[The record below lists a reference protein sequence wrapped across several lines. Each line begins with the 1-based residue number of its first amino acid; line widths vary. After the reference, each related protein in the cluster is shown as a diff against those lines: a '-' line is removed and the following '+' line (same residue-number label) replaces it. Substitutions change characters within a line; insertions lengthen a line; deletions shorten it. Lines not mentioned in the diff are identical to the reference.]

1 MAYVRKHYG
10 SWQSLIR
17 IRNHPTLA
25 KSFKSKTDAKRWA
38 NETELK
44 IRREDAGVAKIK
56 YPTFSE
62 IGLRYIA
69 DVSSTKRGFI
79 NERNIIKS
87 LMREAWSAYPI
98 NKITPDTIG
107 KFRDKQLQT
116 ITGTSI
122 NRKLD
127 VISTIFTTC
136 KKEWGYPAPNPVLSI
151 RRPKKSEPRNRR
163 LKDSELN
170 LLIKGN
176 HTNEMM
182 RTIMQIMLETGMR
195 SGEVIRISHDH
206 LKGSTLYIPI
216 TKTKPRTIPLT
227 SKGLTLIKNAKL
239 PFNTTVDAVG
249 KKFAKLC
256 KHYKIRD
263 AVPHDLRHNAL
274 TDFMRVKKLDLAST
288 MMIAGHSDP
297 RMLMSTYSNLQVEHV
312 ADKLKLVRVDGK
324 KLS

>member
-1 MAYVRKHYG
+1 MYIRKRRDK
-10 SWQSLIR
+10 WQSIVQVKG
-17 IRNHPTLA
+17 HP
-25 KSFKSKTDAKRWA
+25 KISKCFVSKTDAKRWS
-38 NETELK
+38 NQIELK
-44 IRREDAGVAKIK
+44 LRREDGGIAKIK
-56 YPTFSE
+56 YPLFNE

-98 NKITPDTIG
+98 NKVTPDVIG

-151 RRPKKSEPRNRR
+151 RRPKKAEPRNRR
-163 LKDSELN
+163 LTDAELN

-182 RTIMQIMLETGMR
+182 RTIIQIMCETGMR
-195 SGEVIRISHDH
+195 SGEAIRISHDH

-227 SKGLTLIKNAKL
+227 AKGLTLIKNAKL

-256 KHYKIRD
+256 KHYKIKD
-263 AVPHDLRHNAL
+263 AVMHDIRHNSL
-274 TDFMRVKKLDLAST
+274 SDFMRVKKLNVPET
-288 MMIAGHSDP
+288 MLIAGHKDP
-297 RMLMSTYSNLQVEHV
+297 RMLLRIYNNLQVEHV
-312 ADKLKLVRVDGK
+312 AEKLN
-324 KLS
+324 

>member
-1 MAYVRKHYG
+1 V
-10 SWQSLIR
+10 
-17 IRNHPTLA
+17 
-25 KSFKSKTDAKRWA
+25 
-38 NETELK
+38 
-44 IRREDAGVAKIK
+44 
-56 YPTFSE
+56 
-62 IGLRYIA
+62 IGR
-69 DVSSTKRGFI
+69 
-79 NERNIIKS
+79 
-87 LMREAWSAYPI
+87 
-98 NKITPDTIG
+98 
-107 KFRDKQLQT
+107 FRDKQLKT

-151 RRPKKSEPRNRR
+151 RRPKKAEPRNRR

-227 SKGLTLIKNAKL
+227 SKGLALIKNANL
-239 PFNTTVDAVG
+239 PFKTTVDAVG

-256 KHYKIRD
+256 RHYKIKD
-263 AVPHDLRHNAL
+263 AVPHDIRHNSL
-274 TDFMRVKKLDLAST
+274 TDFMKVKKLDVPST
-288 MMIAGHSDP
+288 MLIAGHSDP
-297 RMLMSTYSNLQVEHV
+297 RMLLRIYNNLQVEHV
-312 ADKLKLVRVDGK
+312 AEKLR
-324 KLS
+324 

>member
-1 MAYVRKHYG
+1 MSTIRKHRG
-10 SWQSLIR
+10 NWQCLVR
-17 IRNHPTLA
+17 VKDHPHLS
-25 KSFKSKTDAKRWA
+25 KSFKKHGDANRWGI
-38 NETELK
+38 ETELK
-44 IRREDAGVAKIK
+44 IRREDAGIAKIK
-56 YPTFSE
+56 YPTFNE

-107 KFRDKQLQT
+107 RFRDRKLET
-116 ITGTSI
+116 ITGTSL
-122 NRKLD
+122 NRYLD

-206 LKGSTLYIPI
+206 LKDSTLFIPI
-216 TKTKPRTIPLT
+216 AKTKPRTIPLT
-227 SKGLTLIKNAKL
+227 KKGVALIKNAKL

-256 KHYKIRD
+256 KHYKIKD
-263 AVPHDLRHNAL
+263 AVPHDIRHNSL
-274 TDFMRVKKLDLAST
+274 TDFLRVKKLDVPST
-288 MMIAGHSDP
+288 MLIAGHSDP
-297 RMLMSTYSNLQVEHV
+297 RMLLRIYNNLQVEHV
-312 ADKLKLVRVDGK
+312 AEKLNA
-324 KLS
+324 

>member
-1 MAYVRKHYG
+1 MATLRIHGKK
-10 SWQSLIR
+10 WQSIIR
-17 IRNHPTLA
+17 IAGHPILA

-38 NETELK
+38 LETELK
-44 IRREDAGVAKIK
+44 IRREDGGIAKIK
-56 YPTFSE
+56 YPTFNE

-87 LMREAWSAYPI
+87 FTQEAWSSYPI
-98 NKITPDTIG
+98 NKITPDVIG
-107 KFRDKQLQT
+107 KFRDRQLQT

-127 VISTIFTTC
+127 VISTIFTQC
-136 KKEWGYPAPNPVLSI
+136 KKEWGFPAANPVLSI
-151 RRPKKSEPRNRR
+151 RRPKKGEPRSRR

-182 RTIMQIMLETGMR
+182 RTIMQIMCETGMR

-227 SKGLTLIKNAKL
+227 AKGLTLIKNANL
-239 PFNTTVDAVG
+239 PFKTTVDAVG

-256 KHYKIRD
+256 KYYKIKD
-263 AVPHDLRHNAL
+263 AVVHDIRHNSL
-274 TDFMRVKKLDLAST
+274 SDFMRVKKLNVPET
-288 MMIAGHSDP
+288 MLIAGHKDP
-297 RMLMSTYSNLQVEHV
+297 RMLLRIYNNLQVEHV
-312 ADKLKLVRVDGK
+312 AEKLN
-324 KLS
+324 

>member
-1 MAYVRKHYG
+1 MYIRKRRDK
-10 SWQSLIR
+10 WQSIVQVKG
-17 IRNHPTLA
+17 HP
-25 KSFKSKTDAKRWA
+25 KISKWFVSKTDAKRWS
-38 NETELK
+38 NQIELK
-44 IRREDAGVAKIK
+44 LRREDGGIAKIK
-56 YPTFSE
+56 YPLFNE

-98 NKITPDTIG
+98 NKITPDAIG
-107 KFRDKQLQT
+107 KFRDKQLKT

-182 RTIMQIMLETGMR
+182 RTIVQIMLETGMR

-206 LKGSTLYIPI
+206 LKDSTLFIPI
-216 TKTKPRTIPLT
+216 AKTKPRTIPLT
-227 SKGLTLIKNAKL
+227 KKGVALIKNAKL

-256 KHYKIRD
+256 KHYKIKD
-263 AVPHDLRHNAL
+263 AVPHDIRHNSL
-274 TDFMRVKKLDLAST
+274 TDFLRVKKLDVPST
-288 MMIAGHSDP
+288 MLIAGHSDP
-297 RMLMSTYSNLQVEHV
+297 RMLLRIYNNLQVEHV
-312 ADKLKLVRVDGK
+312 AEKLNA
-324 KLS
+324 